1 MDHIEDLLR
10 NLALF
15 KSFPP
20 AQLRNLIEQ
29 CEVRTFAPQEAIIHY
44 GQPGRFLGVILDG
57 RAEAVITNEMGDQQ
71 RIGTLKQGDFL
82 GEISLL
88 TGEPTVAD
96 VLAVNK
102 CELLL
107 IPQEI
112 FTTFLAV
119 NADALKVMARTITER
134 LRWRENDKEAQSR
147 VEDAWKKSTDPY
159 GLRLSTAS
167 PMKILALNAGFSQL
181 KFGYFDTGREENNID
196 GSVDGIGT
204 ENARVS
210 YSSARG
216 RMRRRIDAADHVQ
229 ALQAVI
235 ALLTDEKEGVL
246 RAPDKLTA
254 VGHKVTHGGD
264 RYGNAVI
271 IDEQVLNYIESNA
284 HFAPRHVPLNL
295 AVLKA
300 SAELL
305 PEVPQIA
312 VFDTGFH
319 QKMPPQAYLYGLPYE
334 LYDQDHIRKYGFH
347 GISHQYAALVA
358 ATHVK
363 QRFQELKII
372 TCHLDEEASICAI
385 DHGRSID
392 TSMGLS
398 PLEGLMMRNRS
409 GNLDPSVILYLLRAK
424 DMSVDQVEEILN
436 QQSGLHGL
444 SGIEGDFVEIEEAA
458 NSGDHRAI
466 MAIQAF
472 CYQLRKYIG
481 AYVSAMSG
489 LDVLVFSGSIGT
501 GSAWVRS
508 LACQGLSYMG
518 IAVDDVRNKMV
529 PPRPQEVADI
539 SDESSRIKVLVL
551 TEDEERL
558 IARETVRTLGYWN
571 VPQAIQHQRERDIPI
586 EVSAHHVH
594 LSSADVDALFGPGY
608 ELSHRADLS
617 QPGQYASQET
627 VNLIGPRGRVER
639 VRILGPERS
648 QTQVEI
654 AMTEEFKLGIKAP
667 IRPSGDLEGS
677 PGIVLEGPMDS
688 LGITQGVICSVRHIH
703 MSPEDALSF
712 GLKDRDIC
720 MVRVEGD
727 RTLIFGDVLV
737 RVNPDYRLAMHIDT
751 DEANAASIRTGM
763 IGHLV
768 GVQDR

>member
-1 MDHIEDLLR
+1 M
-10 NLALF
+10 
-15 KSFPP
+15 K
-20 AQLRNLIEQ
+20 
-29 CEVRTFAPQEAIIHY
+29 
-44 GQPGRFLGVILDG
+44 
-57 RAEAVITNEMGDQQ
+57 
-71 RIGTLKQGDFL
+71 
-82 GEISLL
+82 
-88 TGEPTVAD
+88 
-96 VLAVNK
+96 VL
-102 CELLL
+102 
-107 IPQEI
+107 
-112 FTTFLAV
+112 
-119 NADALKVMARTITER
+119 
-134 LRWRENDKEAQSR
+134 S
-147 VEDAWKKSTDPY
+147 
-159 GLRLSTAS
+159 
-167 PMKILALNAGFSQL
+167 LNAARSWLRFGF
-181 KFGYFDTGREENNID
+181 FDTAQETNNLE
-196 GSVDGIGT
+196 GAVDDIGT
-204 ENARVS
+204 ENAHLA
-210 YSSARG
+210 YSSSRG
-216 RMRRRIDAADHVQ
+216 RMRKRIEVGDHAQ
-229 ALQAVI
+229 ALQIVI
-235 ALLTDEKEGVL
+235 ALLTDDEEGVL
-246 RAPDKLTA
+246 RDPNTLTA
-254 VGHKVTHGGD
+254 IGHKVTHGGD

-271 IDEQVLNYIESNA
+271 VDDQVLQHIEDSA
-284 HFAPRHVPLNL
+284 QFAPRHVPLNL

-300 SAELL
+300 CAALL

-319 QKMPPQAYLYGLPYE
+319 QKMPPQAYLYGLPYK
-334 LYDQDHIRKYGFH
+334 LYDKDHIRRYGFH
-347 GISHQYAALVA
+347 GIAHQYAALVA

-372 TCHLDEEASICAI
+372 TCHLDDEASICAI

-392 TSMGLS
+392 TSMGMS
-398 PLEGLMMRNRS
+398 PLEGLMMRSRS
-409 GNLDPSVILYLLRAK
+409 GSLDPSVILHLLKTK
-424 DMSVDQVEEILN
+424 DLSIDQVEEILN
-436 QQSGLHGL
+436 QKSGLYGL
-444 SGIEGDFVEIEEAA
+444 SGIEGDFREIEEAA
-458 NSGDHRAI
+458 NNGDHRAI

-481 AYVSAMSG
+481 AYISAMSG

-518 IAVDDVRNKMV
+518 INIDDALNKVV
-529 PPRPQEVADI
+529 PPRPQQVADI
-539 SDESSRIKVLVL
+539 SDESSRINVLVIA
-551 TEDEERL
+551 TDEERM

-594 LSSADVDALFGPGY
+594 LSREDVDTLFGLGY
-608 ELSHRADLS
+608 DLSHRADLS
-617 QPGQYASQET
+617 QPGQYACEET

-654 AMTEEFKLGIKAP
+654 AMTEEFRLGIKAP

-677 PGIVLEGPMDS
+677 PGIVLEGLRDS
-688 LGITQGVICSVRHIH
+688 LSITQGVICSVRHIH
-703 MSPEDALSF
+703 MSLEDALSF

-751 DEANAASIRTGM
+751 DEANAASIRSGM